1 MMKSIVRLF
10 VSAALGI
17 AMVLPFVRL
26 PFAHAASGPLD
37 AEDLLDSEFG
47 DSTGL
52 GQGELQNT
60 IGSLIRVGL
69 GFLGV
74 VAVVI
79 ILFGG
84 FKWMTAGGNDK
95 NVAEAKSL
103 IIAGIIG
110 LAIILSAYAIASF
123 VISSIVGAT
132 NG

>member
-1 MMKSIVRLF
+1 MKSLVRLTI
-10 VSAALGI
+10 SAVLGLALVI
-17 AMVLPFVRL
+17 PFVRL
-26 PFAHAASGPLD
+26 PFAHAAEGELTPD
-37 AEDLLDSEFG
+37 DLLSSTFG

-52 GQGELQNT
+52 GQGELQTT

-84 FKWMTAGGNDK
+84 FKWMTAGGNDE
-95 NVAEAKSL
+95 NVAEAKRL
-103 IIAGIIG
+103 IIAGIVG

-123 VISSIVGAT
+123 VISSVVGAT
-132 NG
+132 TE